1 MQGLENNNIDLKN
14 LPSTPL
20 YPLKKPIL
28 TPEQLEQKKKDLIAD
43 LNQKSKELTDLGL
56 LDKLGGFVGYQ
67 TDNAKERE
75 KQLTDLKTQALDNK
89 IEFKDLPNALK
100 DDYYNKAETSILNP
114 LKTKNEIAKKDY
126 QKDLQR
132 KAILQKKSQE
142 LTESDKEL
150 IVNDSG
156 FFNNALDA
164 ITGKSEVEKLKEFKE
179 KEKAKDITKEIQK
192 AYSAFSNID
201 KNKDFFSL
209 FSSPDKE
216 AQEKAKQDF
225 ETIAKNLYHFDSV
238 IYNEKN
244 EPFVTKGDKVYKI
257 NDGFIDNFTQSL
269 VNNKF
274 SIAGSV
280 AGGITGAKYGKNVGA
295 LGLVGGAIAG
305 AALGSTIGAASD
317 AIVTN
322 LALDRENKADE
333 IIRHALSEGALSLA
347 TDTIML
353 GAGKAIKPL
362 VKAPL
367 KLAEMSMPFQ
377 FTKNFFTGNTKR
389 ASEIIEN
396 TLSKEQQQA
405 LKEFSAQFGG
415 ETKINQE
422 SGKDF
427 LRDKIKSVFK
437 GDENKLKAYD
447 KVKEI
452 LTLDNHKEQQQAFI
466 RAIRSDET
474 GNTLAFL
481 VEAANL
487 SPKANANLKSIL
499 NQTTENLTKSLKQFD
514 LKDYEIKS
522 VFDNLE
528 QGTKES
534 YDKALNEII
543 GKLYDNSYKV
553 NLRES
558 VQDATNFEKF
568 LNDLKAQGEIDPQA
582 KSFLRQIEENV
593 YNPNG
598 VTYEQLKNS
607 RQLINAY
614 LRNVKDPSTLGYI
627 QKASANFLKNDI
639 DSAIESLLKQ
649 NKSAYEK
656 ISELQKSAISDYRDM
671 KQALELVDKAKIR
684 DKNTQESDAIS
695 SLMKIIQGQGQKDL
709 TNYQALTKGLNQSDK
724 ERLELSMLNRLMEQS
739 LKQDESLKVFDSA
752 QFFNKLNE
760 FKEDVFTTPKAKEY
774 IDIASGFHKL
784 FKNDA
789 KIAESLKPAITKN
802 LSQGLATSLSG
813 ALKYQ
818 WTKFTL
824 GTLYRNAPDRILGV
838 KLPKALNEATAGAA
852 LKYHLKRALER
863 SHSISDFSKN
873 LELSAQNAKFSN
885 NTLKIIEELNNGVK
899 QASEEIK
906 AKATKY
912 EKALQELQKIDESK
926 LTKEQQQ
933 VLKVF
938 KGELDPTEIKGIDL
952 NDLYILDQGTRHA
965 TTKKILVKHY
975 GEENTGGLTND
986 ELINMSEVIKNGSV
1000 LLESFER
1007 LKNGFRYGYEWE
1019 NNGVKLRLVV
1029 DDLNDGN
1036 KIFDFY
1042 RNFKDFRDARPQ
1054 PSTSKDNGT
1063 QPITLDENNPTQK
1076 PLKDQE
1082 DLLKNTELNNET
1094 TQEVKNL
1101 SPLEQANAEKLAKLE
1116 SEAKQSEQEFLKAK
1130 EQELKRKEAL
1140 KKKLEHE
1147 RGNAGNIESQTKIEV
1162 GEDIPTEIQAQI
1174 PKSRVRLNEREI
1186 YDLDYAIVKAKDLKP
1201 SFTTGG
1207 TQKRTDMN
1215 EEQIKSIAENFD
1227 PKKIFGSGGFED
1239 LPIILHDGQVI
1250 AGNHRIQGMLNFTPK
1265 SRYIYNKAIKE
1276 YYHIDLKPDELL
1288 VRVPHQRLDNT
1299 EINNLAASSNQGR
1312 FNSESD
1318 HAIAVL
1324 SHYEAKLKELDQK
1337 LDADS
1342 IYSLKNIVAKNLNFD
1357 KATHPNVGDSNLAL
1371 LMFNMPRTK
1380 TQGIELLN
1388 RWQKEFSNDIK
1399 SYEKVKKM
1407 FVDNAG
1413 SFHNLIHDMNFPKVS
1428 LNAYLSDIMDR
1439 SFANLKNYQSTSESL
1454 KDLSEKF
1461 YKTSSLEMFEKS
1473 DQSVSDISEI
1483 LGGAIARFARFDDP
1497 SKALFEALR
1506 SDNIKKGLKDFK
1518 IADEA
1523 KDMFNPDSKEFK
1535 DIDIYD
1541 FTHYLLMVNREPN
1554 ENNPVLNRLIQA
1566 VKDMQKE
1573 SEKGIKKPKLET
1585 PSEWGPNYSE
1595 FKNDGL
1601 GAINKLLETK
1611 KGFVAGAFYKE
1622 GLGDIDLVW
1631 GNKDYGLE
1639 HILEKRKKQYKRL
1652 GLTPEQ
1658 AKERTNELIKEIP
1671 NIIQKGLKKEDKPGY
1686 AVIILNNSKV
1696 VLSKFKGDNELKNH
1710 YMITSFEVDD
1720 NVLRELETIATLSN
1734 DYRDGINYSISN
1746 LIEPNPTTNAIKTQE
1761 LSPLELANAEKL
1773 AKLETEKETKAEA
1786 VKKLNFDEI
1795 KKLIDESPRT
1805 GSSMPILG
1813 MQNLNAEAVE
1823 YIQKNHKRIAVEKIE
1838 PSFAKDLKLKY
1849 PDDARAVIDYQ
1860 AINHILKEH
1869 KNLAYEDIANYRG
1882 LFKQANET
1890 LKLKDNQNR
1899 PVVASFNQIN
1909 EFFVVVEQVSNAK
1922 NELMLKTMYKA
1933 RGNYKDSLI
1942 YKKTLAKSQNSN

>member
-1 MQGLENNNIDLKN
+1 MQNTEIDLKN

-20 YPLKKPIL
+20 YPLKNPIL
-28 TPEQLEQKKKDLIAD
+28 TPEQLEQKRKDLIVD
-43 LNQKSKELTDLGL
+43 LNQKSKELTELGL
-56 LDKLGGFVGYQ
+56 LDKLGSFVGYQ

-89 IEFKDLPNALK
+89 LEFKDLPSALK
-100 DDYYNKAETSILNP
+100 DEYYHKAETSLFNP
-114 LKTKNEIAKKDY
+114 LKTKNEIAKEDY

-132 KAILQKKSQE
+132 KAILQKTSQE

-150 IVNDSG
+150 IDNDSG

-164 ITGKSEVEKLKEFKE
+164 ITGKSEAEKLKEYKE

-209 FSSPDKE
+209 FTGEDKE
-216 AQEKAKQDF
+216 AQEKAKKDF
-225 ETIAKNLYHFDSV
+225 ETIAINLYHFDSV

-244 EPFVTKGDKVYKI
+244 EPFVIKGDKVYKI

-269 VNNKF
+269 LNNKF
-274 SIAGSV
+274 SLAGSV
-280 AGGITGAKYGKNVGA
+280 AGGITGAKYGKSAGA

-305 AALGSTIGAASD
+305 AALGATTGAATD
-317 AIVTN
+317 AIITN
-322 LALDRENKADE
+322 LALDGENKADE
-333 IIRHALSEGALSLA
+333 IIRHALSEGTLSLA

-353 GAGKAIKPL
+353 GAGKVIKPI

-396 TLSKEQQQA
+396 TLSKEQQEA

-415 ETKINQE
+415 ETKINKE
-422 SGKDF
+422 NDKDF

-481 VEAANL
+481 IEAANL

-543 GKLYDNSYKV
+543 GKLYDDSYKV

-558 VQDATNFEKF
+558 MQDATNFTKF

-639 DSAIESLLKQ
+639 DNAIESLLKQ

-656 ISELQKSAISDYRDM
+656 ISELQKSAISDYREM

-684 DKNTQESDAIS
+684 DKHTQESDAIN
-695 SLMKIIQGQGQKDL
+695 SLMKIIKGQGQKDL
-709 TNYQALTKGLNQSDK
+709 SNYQALTKGLNESDK
-724 ERLELSMLNRLMEQS
+724 ERLELSMLNRLLEQS
-739 LKQDESLKVFDSA
+739 LKQDESLKVFDSV

-760 FKEDVFTTPKAKEY
+760 FKDDVFTTPKAKEY

-789 KIAESLKPAITKN
+789 KIAESLKPATTKN
-802 LSQGLATSLSG
+802 LSQGLATTLSG

-852 LKYHLKRALER
+852 LKYHIKRALER
-863 SHSISDFSKN
+863 SHSISDFSKQLN
-873 LELSAQNAKFSN
+873 LSAKNAKFSN

-906 AKATKY
+906 
-912 EKALQELQKIDESK
+912 EKARDFSNEK
-926 LTKEQQQ
+926 LTNEQIKDLLNNAKIPTSGRDAITFGVNNLNPEIVEFLHKNNKKMIMEKASNKELELLADANFKHPENIRASLDHNAIAHILKRHGVNSVNVRNGEIPITNEDIANYRYIVNNADAILRTLDKYDKEAITAFKQ
-933 VLKVF
+933 VNGYVVVVEQAINKKNELALKTMY
-938 KGELDPTEIKGIDL
+938 K
-952 NDLYILDQGTRHA
+952 N
-965 TTKKILVKHY
+965 
-975 GEENTGGLTND
+975 
-986 ELINMSEVIKNGSV
+986 NGSYKNNEV
-1000 LLESFER
+1000 YKEFSSTSLDADAKVRHR
-1007 LKNGFRYGYEWE
+1007 LSSYSGATE
-1019 NNGVKLRLVV
+1019 NN
-1029 DDLNDGN
+1029 
-1036 KIFDFY
+1036 
-1042 RNFKDFRDARPQ
+1042 
-1054 PSTSKDNGT
+1054 
-1063 QPITLDENNPTQK
+1063 TQK
-1076 PLKDQE
+1076 PLTDQE
-1082 DLLKNTELNNET
+1082 DLLKNRELENDT
-1094 TQEVKNL
+1094 TKDAKNL

-1116 SEAKQSEQEFLKAK
+1116 SERLASEQEFLKAK
-1130 EQELKRKEAL
+1130 EQETKRKDAL

-1162 GEDIPTEIQAQI
+1162 GKDIPTQTQEQL

-1201 SFTTGG
+1201 SFSTGG

-1250 AGNHRIQGMLNFTPK
+1250 AGNHRVQGMLNFTPK
-1265 SRYIYNKAIKE
+1265 SRFSYEKAIRE
-1276 YYHIDLKPDELL
+1276 YYNIDLKPDELL
-1288 VRVPHQRLDNT
+1288 VRVPHNRLNNT

-1324 SHYEAKLKELDQK
+1324 SHYEAKLKELDKK

-1413 SFHNLIHDMNFPKVS
+1413 SFHNLIHDMDFPKVS

-1473 DQSVSDISEI
+1473 DQSTSDISEI

-1497 SKALFEALR
+1497 SKALFEALK
-1506 SDNIKKGLKDFK
+1506 SDNIKKGLKEFK
-1518 IADEA
+1518 IA
-1523 KDMFNPDSKEFK
+1523 
-1535 DIDIYD
+1535 
-1541 FTHYLLMVNREPN
+1541 
-1554 ENNPVLNRLIQA
+1554 
-1566 VKDMQKE
+1566 
-1573 SEKGIKKPKLET
+1573 
-1585 PSEWGPNYSE
+1585 
-1595 FKNDGL
+1595 
-1601 GAINKLLETK
+1601 
-1611 KGFVAGAFYKE
+1611 
-1622 GLGDIDLVW
+1622 
-1631 GNKDYGLE
+1631 
-1639 HILEKRKKQYKRL
+1639 
-1652 GLTPEQ
+1652 
-1658 AKERTNELIKEIP
+1658 
-1671 NIIQKGLKKEDKPGY
+1671 
-1686 AVIILNNSKV
+1686 
-1696 VLSKFKGDNELKNH
+1696 
-1710 YMITSFEVDD
+1710 
-1720 NVLRELETIATLSN
+1720 
-1734 DYRDGINYSISN
+1734 
-1746 LIEPNPTTNAIKTQE
+1746 
-1761 LSPLELANAEKL
+1761 
-1773 AKLETEKETKAEA
+1773 
-1786 VKKLNFDEI
+1786 
-1795 KKLIDESPRT
+1795 
-1805 GSSMPILG
+1805 
-1813 MQNLNAEAVE
+1813 
-1823 YIQKNHKRIAVEKIE
+1823 
-1838 PSFAKDLKLKY
+1838 
-1849 PDDARAVIDYQ
+1849 
-1860 AINHILKEH
+1860 
-1869 KNLAYEDIANYRG
+1869 
-1882 LFKQANET
+1882 
-1890 LKLKDNQNR
+1890 
-1899 PVVASFNQIN
+1899 
-1909 EFFVVVEQVSNAK
+1909 
-1922 NELMLKTMYKA
+1922 
-1933 RGNYKDSLI
+1933 
-1942 YKKTLAKSQNSN
+1942 